1 MNDDFDDVF
10 GLLFFFGP
18 TISMMFLDF
27 TLMLLLSW
35 SVFRLTADDF
45 FFFGPM
51 MLMISISTLDEDDVV
66 MLLAE
71 L

>member
-35 SVFRLTADDF
+35 SVFRLTADDIF
-45 FFFGPM
+45 F
-51 MLMISISTLDEDDVV
+51 IDR
-66 MLLAE
+66 
-71 L
+71 

>member
-1 MNDDFDDVF
+1 
-10 GLLFFFGP
+10 
-18 TISMMFLDF
+18 MMFLDF

>member
-10 GLLFFFGP
+10 GLLFFLGP

-45 FFFGPM
+45 FF
-51 MLMISISTLDEDDVV
+51 LTDDVDDFDFD
-66 MLLAE
+66 LG
-71 L
+71 